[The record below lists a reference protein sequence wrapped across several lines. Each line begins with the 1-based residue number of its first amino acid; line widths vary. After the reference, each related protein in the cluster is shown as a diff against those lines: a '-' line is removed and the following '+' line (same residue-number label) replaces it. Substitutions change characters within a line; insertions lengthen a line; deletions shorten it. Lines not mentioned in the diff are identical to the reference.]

1 MTDSPRR
8 DGADPAQ
15 SHGNGHPRHHDPAYA
30 DQTPYGSP
38 YQRPTGQQPT
48 ERLPPY
54 QQYGYD
60 PYAAGQYG
68 PDYGPGYTQG
78 DPDQAP
84 PGGGKSPLW
93 LWILAAAVVLLVIAL
108 VIALVLANSSRQQTV
123 VAPAPSGPQ
132 ATLEPTAPTT
142 SPTRSS
148 TPSRTSTP
156 VAPPPTSPSAGT
168 PTESTGATE
177 TVDYNVSGE
186 GRVINITYTD
196 TGGVPQ
202 TEFNV
207 VLPWSKQVELPSP
220 AESAARIS
228 IINVGR
234 DVTCSVA
241 IDGVKVE
248 QSTGSGLTYCVGTG

>member
-8 DGADPAQ
+8 DGADPTQ
-15 SHGNGHPRHHDPAYA
+15 PLGNGYPRYTDPAYA
-30 DQTPYGSP
+30 EQAPPYGP
-38 YQRPTGQQPT
+38 AYQQPRGPDPT
-48 ERLPPY
+48 QRFSPY

-60 PYAAGQYG
+60 PYATGQYG
-68 PDYGPGYTQG
+68 PGYPGYP
-78 DPDQAP
+78 PDEQP
-84 PGGGKSPLW
+84 PSGGPKLPVW
-93 LWILAAAVVLLVIAL
+93 LWVLAAVVVLLVIGLVIAL
-108 VIALVLANSSRQQTV
+108 VITNSSRQQTV
-123 VAPAPSGPQ
+123 LAPAPSVP
-132 ATLEPTAPTT
+132 EPTATTTQRPTT
-142 SPTRSS
+142 TTR
-148 TPSRTSTP
+148 TP
-156 VAPPPTSPSAGT
+156 VPVVPTLPSEPTTTAPPTATTAP
-168 PTESTGATE
+168 STGTE
-177 TVDYNVSGE
+177 TVDYNVIGQ

-207 VLPWSKQVELPSP
+207 ALPWSKRVELPSP

-234 DVTCSVA
+234 DVTCSVT

>member
-8 DGADPAQ
+8 DGADPSQ
-15 SHGNGHPRHHDPAYA
+15 PLGNGYPRYTDPAYA
-30 DQTPYGSP
+30 EQAPPYGPAYQQPYGPDPTQRLSP
-38 YQRPTGQQPT
+38 YH
-48 ERLPPY
+48 
-54 QQYGYD
+54 QYGYD
-60 PYAAGQYG
+60 PYATGQYG
-68 PDYGPGYTQG
+68 PGYPGY
-78 DPDQAP
+78 PPEDQQP
-84 PGGGKSPLW
+84 TGGPKLPTW
-93 LWILAAAVVLLVIAL
+93 LWILAAVVVLLVVGLVIAL
-108 VIALVLANSSRQQTV
+108 VITNSSRQQTV
-123 VAPAPSGPQ
+123 LSPAPSVP
-132 ATLEPTAPTT
+132 EPTATTQRPTT
-142 SPTRSS
+142 TRIPTPVLPPLPTEPTTTPPSS
-148 TPSRTSTP
+148 TPT
-156 VAPPPTSPSAGT
+156 AP
-168 PTESTGATE
+168 STGSE

-207 VLPWSKQVELPSP
+207 ALPWSKRVELPAP

-234 DVTCSVA
+234 DVTCSVT